1 MILYSSRIPFGSENG
16 RQQKMF
22 QKKQIIYS
30 ETQGVCQVENIV
42 QLSTKNNRDNSI
54 SYYVLRSIF
63 DRDQTAYIPVENH
76 QVELREIFTIE
87 EAEHILAD
95 PKTKENEK
103 LKAAAEYVLRIG
115 GKTDGT
121 TTVNS

>member
-1 MILYSSRIPFGSENG
+1 
-16 RQQKMF
+16 MF

-87 EAEHILAD
+87 EAELILAD

-121 TTVNS
+121 TFNS